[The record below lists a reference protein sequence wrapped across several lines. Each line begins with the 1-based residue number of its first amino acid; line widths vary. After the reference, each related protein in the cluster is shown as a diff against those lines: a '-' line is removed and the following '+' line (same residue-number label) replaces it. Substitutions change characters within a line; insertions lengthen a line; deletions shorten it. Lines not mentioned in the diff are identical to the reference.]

1 MPANYTKTSSPLL
14 SNTQPCLA
22 PVSLALQQVTN
33 YLPASA
39 AGLQVDPQNPED
51 PHGTAIP
58 GLLREPHPSPHP
70 QAELGARHPPPS
82 GPKKGVQRS
91 QLSISQAIQIARE
104 RMAHGN
110 SNPNILKR
118 PGQAKPKSTSLLNL
132 GPWGPGIKISR
143 SLFLQVIVPGVWEG
157 NKAALCLQQGKI
169 LLLNSCVPF
178 SKFLN
183 LSETLLPP

>member
-1 MPANYTKTSSPLL
+1 MAQLSLGSSGSHIPALTLRL
-14 SNTQPCLA
+14 SWEP
-22 PVSLALQQVTN
+22 
-33 YLPASA
+33 
-39 AGLQVDPQNPED
+39 DPSF
-51 PHGTAIP
+51 
-58 GLLREPHPSPHP
+58 L
-70 QAELGARHPPPS
+70 

-118 PGQAKPKSTSLLNL
+118 PGQGKPKSTSLLNL
-132 GPWGPGIKISR
+132 GPWSLGIKTSR
-143 SLFLQVIVPGVWEG
+143 SLFLQVIAPGVWEG
-157 NKAALCLQQGKI
+157 NEAALCLQQGKT

-183 LSETLLPP
+183 LSETLLLP